1 MKILILS
8 LFLCHSAAAA
18 EIVSRWTDSNGQ
30 VHYGDQPPTDE
41 IDSHRQL
48 VIEDT
53 FDESAYEA
61 AVKRY
66 VLYEEEQKARE
77 KLRRK
82 LHKEQRKRHRQ
93 PQLSESDKYDL
104 YMERQDELKREELSR
119 KRARRA
125 DSRRKWR
132 LDCYDSANAGNKAC
146 R

>member
-1 MKILILS
+1 MLYL
-8 LFLCHSAAAA
+8 LLCQTAVAA

-30 VHYGDQPPTDE
+30 VHYGDHPPLHE
-41 IDSHRQL
+41 IDSHSQL

-53 FDESAYEA
+53 FDESAYNA
-61 AVKRY
+61 AVQRY
-66 VLYEEEQKARE
+66 SLYEKEQKAME

-82 LHKEQRKRHRQ
+82 RLKEQRALHRDV
-93 PQLSESDKYDL
+93 PLSESDKYDL
-104 YMERQDELKREELSR
+104 YMDRQDELKREELDR

-132 LDCYDSANAGNKAC
+132 LDCYDPANAGKKAC